1 MIRLY
6 DIETGAITTT
16 LEGHAMPIRSIAF
29 SDDGKFLITGS
40 DDCHVKI
47 YEVQTGDLIGTL
59 SGHGSWVLSV
69 AFSPDNKNFASR
81 YVFIE
86 HLSYVY

>member
-29 SDDGKFLITGS
+29 SDDCKYLITGS
-40 DDCHVKI
+40 DDYHVKI
-47 YEVQTGDLIGTL
+47 YEVKTGELMSTL

-69 AFSPDNKNFASR
+69 AFSPDNNHFASR
-81 YVFIE
+81 FVYNYVF
-86 HLSYVY
+86 Y